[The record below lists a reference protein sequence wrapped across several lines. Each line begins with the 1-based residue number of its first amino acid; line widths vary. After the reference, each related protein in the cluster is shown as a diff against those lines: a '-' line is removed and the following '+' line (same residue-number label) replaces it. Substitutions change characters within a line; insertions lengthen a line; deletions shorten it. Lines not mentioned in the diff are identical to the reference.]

1 MIYSIKRFS
10 EKEKTGIRDSLILGG
25 SLTAADISHNIINQ
39 EYVKKLNRDLKK
51 TSREEKKI
59 YRKLKSDFR
68 KRKNTLLKEGI
79 DYEGNIVEQTAGG
92 LLKDS
97 FGNKHKYIQIQ
108 GNNVGNA
115 SVLGHELG
123 HIHYLT
129 DKNAKKLG
137 KYAHKLRGISD
148 NSTLIG
154 FGTGFASG
162 INSAKKEDKES
173 KLSRVSGGLTAV
185 TSNIPRLIAEQQ
197 ASKYGYNL
205 LKQSGASKEHLSKA
219 NKNYKRMLLTY
230 GTGILGDI
238 GAAELGRAAGKYI
251 AKSENK

>member
-39 EYVKKLNRDLKK
+39 KYVKKLNRDLKK

-115 SVLGHELG
+115 SVLGH
-123 HIHYLT
+123 
-129 DKNAKKLG
+129 
-137 KYAHKLRGISD
+137 
-148 NSTLIG
+148 
-154 FGTGFASG
+154 
-162 INSAKKEDKES
+162 
-173 KLSRVSGGLTAV
+173 
-185 TSNIPRLIAEQQ
+185 
-197 ASKYGYNL
+197 
-205 LKQSGASKEHLSKA
+205 
-219 NKNYKRMLLTY
+219 
-230 GTGILGDI
+230 
-238 GAAELGRAAGKYI
+238 
-251 AKSENK
+251 